1 MSDFVGSTPSITE
14 FDPVIPYQ
22 RKLINSVR
30 KKYSYNLGTHEILLS
45 GSVGSAKSMVAAHL
59 GVTHCLMYPR
69 ARLLLGRR
77 SLPDVKATIYNKIK
91 EHIELDLVE
100 GRDYECTDTIGRII
114 FSNGSEIICKSWAD
128 KKYKRFRSLD
138 LSAAIFEEVIEN
150 EGDDINA
157 YKEIKMRVGRLPHVP
172 ENWIISNTNPGSPSS
187 YWYKY
192 FIDGQSKTRHVYYSL
207 THENPFLPDKYIE
220 QLKQDMDPKEARRML
235 YGEWIDLTQDVVY
248 YNYLKERNYRDYP
261 YKFNDLAP
269 IDLSFDFN
277 IGDGKPM
284 SACVG
289 QYIGET
295 FHVAKDFVVHGA
307 RTSDIMEEMAATGI
321 FDRPNLFRI
330 FGDASGKSRD
340 TRSIKSDYTI
350 IKEFLSNYQKH
361 NSNEK
366 VRFESHVPLANP
378 AIRSRHNKANATFL
392 NASGQVNFY
401 CYNEAKVVDEGL
413 RLTKLKKGGN
423 YIEDDSQYY
432 QHVTTALTYWIHFMK
447 TNFREKRLPYSLL

>member
-1 MSDFVGSTPSITE
+1 MSDFVGSTPSITG

-22 RKLINSVR
+22 KKLINCIR
-30 KKYSYNLGTHEILLS
+30 KNYSYSQGTHEVLLS

-59 GVTHCLMYPR
+59 GVTHCLMFPR

-91 EHIELDLVE
+91 EHIETDLVE
-100 GRDYECTDTIGRII
+100 GRDYESTDTIGRII

-138 LSAAIFEEVIEN
+138 LSAAIFEEIIEN

-192 FIDGQSKTRHVYYSL
+192 FIEKQTKTRHVFYSL
-207 THENPFLPDKYIE
+207 TEQNPFLPEKYIE
-220 QLKQDMDPKEARRML
+220 QLKQDMDPKEAKRML

-248 YNYLKERNYRDYP
+248 YNYQKQRNFKDTKYT
-261 YKFNDLAP
+261 FNEAYP

-277 IGDGKPM
+277 IADNKPM
-284 SACVG
+284 SASVG
-289 QYIGET
+289 QFIGDT

-307 RTSDIMEEMAATGI
+307 RTLDILEEMSAY
-321 FDRPNLFRI
+321 NLFDHPCKFRV
-330 FGDASGKSRD
+330 FGDASGTARD
-340 TRSIKSDYTI
+340 TRSVKSDYDI
-350 IKEFLSNYQKH
+350 IKEFLANFKNKH
-361 NSNEK
+361 GSSLNWEY
-366 VRFESHVPLANP
+366 HVPRSNP
-378 AIRSRHNKANATFL
+378 PIRTRHNTANAQFL
-392 NASGQVNFY
+392 NALGQVNLY
-401 CYNEAKVVDEGL
+401 VYQDAQTVDEGF
-413 RLTKLKKGGN
+413 RLTKLKRGSN
-423 YIEDDSQYY
+423 YLEDDSEAY
-432 QHVTTALTYWIHFMK
+432 QHVTTAVTYWVYYLKFLLK
-447 TNFREKRLPYSLL
+447 EKRQPYSLF